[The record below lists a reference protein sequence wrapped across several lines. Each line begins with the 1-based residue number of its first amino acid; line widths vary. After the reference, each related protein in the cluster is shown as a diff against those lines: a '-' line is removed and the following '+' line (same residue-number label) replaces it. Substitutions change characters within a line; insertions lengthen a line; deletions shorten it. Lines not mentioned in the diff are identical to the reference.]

1 MTVTAPHRQSPAALE
16 PLSSPTPLRLVADRP
31 EAAGSA
37 VTVAHLMSSPH
48 VAEPDAPLLE
58 IIYRMLSL
66 GQREIVVVSG
76 KRPLGV
82 ITAAELAALA
92 DPGNTIPGQ
101 GYASD
106 LLASRTARLLPDQDL
121 VTAASTM
128 IADDAEALPV
138 VDYAGTLVGIL
149 ASRHIIDHLGRASG
163 GS

>member
-1 MTVTAPHRQSPAALE
+1 MSVTAPHLESPATLE
-16 PLSSPTPLRLVADRP
+16 SRSSPTPLRLVADRP
-31 EAAGSA
+31 EPAGSA
-37 VTVAHLMSSPH
+37 VTVAQLMSSPH

-58 IIYRMLSL
+58 IVYRMLSL

-76 KRPLGV
+76 QRPLGV

-92 DPGNTIPGQ
+92 DPGSAIPGQ
-101 GYASD
+101 GYARD

-121 VTAASTM
+121 ATAAATM
-128 IADDAEALPV
+128 SADDAEAVPV